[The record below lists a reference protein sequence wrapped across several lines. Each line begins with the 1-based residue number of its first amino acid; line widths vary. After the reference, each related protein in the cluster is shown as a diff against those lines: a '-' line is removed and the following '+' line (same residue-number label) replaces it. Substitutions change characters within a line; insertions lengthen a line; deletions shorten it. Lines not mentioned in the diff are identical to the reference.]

1 MQKLNI
7 VSPTRGENYT
17 VADAVEK
24 LLVRRNLQVHRLEK
38 YDGPYSRGYS
48 DYDGFLLLDVETLPS
63 QWGPSIE
70 TRVQAYIP
78 FHVTNAEAYQFPW
91 SEYLYGENSFPVK
104 ITAWLLDNGIEARDE
119 VLFYWTFGN
128 EDPAQR
134 EVQDLIEKV
143 AKRALVAFAMEHL
156 PAGGF
161 YADYGKRE
169 IEIPD
174 LFE

>member
-1 MQKLNI
+1 MRELNI
-7 VSPTRGENYT
+7 ISPTRGKPYT

-48 DYDGFLLLDVETLPS
+48 DYDGFLLMDVETLPS

-70 TRVQAYIP
+70 TRVQAAIP
-78 FHVTNAEAYQFPW
+78 FHVTNAGAYQFPW
-91 SEYLYGENSFPVK
+91 SEYLYGGNIFPVRVS
-104 ITAWLLDNGIEARDE
+104 ARLLDNGVETRDE
-119 VLFYWTFGN
+119 VLFYWTLRN
-128 EDPAQR
+128 EDPEQW
-134 EVQDLIEKV
+134 EVQELIVKV
-143 AKRALVAFAMEHL
+143 AKRALVAYAMEYL

>member
-1 MQKLNI
+1 MRELNI
-7 VSPTRGENYT
+7 ISPTRGKPYT

-38 YDGPYSRGYS
+38 YDGPFSQGYS
-48 DYDGFLLLDVETLPS
+48 DYDGFLLMDVETLPS

-91 SEYLYGENSFPVK
+91 SEYFCESTFPVK
-104 ITAWLLDNGIEARDE
+104 VSAWLNNCGVEARDE
-119 VLFYWTFGN
+119 VQFYWIFGN
-128 EDPAQR
+128 VDPEQW
-134 EVQDLIEKV
+134 EVQDLIVKV

-156 PAGGF
+156 PAKGF